1 MNKYNRLNVEY
12 KQYNIIEIK
21 DSTQPKLVN
30 EININKNKNIT
41 DIISLLE
48 CIQWNSQEN
57 KNLKSVKVFRRRG
70 NNISVDSRE
79 KSELKRHN
87 WRDIQST

>member
-1 MNKYNRLNVEY
+1 MNKYNRINVEY
-12 KQYNIIEIK
+12 KQYNIT
-21 DSTQPKLVN
+21 TQPKLVN

-57 KNLKSVKVFRRRG
+57 KNLKSVNVFRRRG

>member
-1 MNKYNRLNVEY
+1 MHTM
-12 KQYNIIEIK
+12 I
-21 DSTQPKLVN
+21 PK
-30 EININKNKNIT
+30 K
-41 DIISLLE
+41 
-48 CIQWNSQEN
+48 N
-57 KNLKSVKVFRRRG
+57 KNLKSVKVFRRRA